1 LDDAPNVSVEALGA
15 LELVVAD
22 GLVLTAGGGA
32 TVLHAVG
39 SPDVRAFVG
48 IGWTPMSAVVE
59 APDEDPDHDGILAA
73 NDKCP
78 DAAEDKDGFEDQ
90 DGCPDPDNDK
100 DGIADAA
107 DKCPNA
113 PEDKD
118 GDEDQDGCPEA
129 DKDGDKDGDGLADS
143 KDKCPTE
150 AEDKDGFEDEDG
162 CPDPDNDQDGIP
174 DSADKCPNE
183 PEDKDGVEDG
193 DGCPDVELDRDGDGI
208 LDKDDK
214 CPDLPEVKN
223 GVKDDDGC
231 PDTADKDIEL
241 TERELKI
248 LKKVN
253 FARDADKIANDSFA
267 LLDTVAKVLSEHGYL
282 TKVRVEGHTDSEG
295 PDDFNLQLSQRRAEA
310 VVAYLVGKG
319 VDGQR
324 LVAQG
329 FGESRPLAKND
340 TPGGRAKN
348 RRVEF
353 KILEVL
359 GKPLPEQAPPP
370 PR

>member
-1 LDDAPNVSVEALGA
+1 
-15 LELVVAD
+15 
-22 GLVLTAGGGA
+22 
-32 TVLHAVG
+32 
-39 SPDVRAFVG
+39 
-48 IGWTPMSAVVE
+48 MSAVVE

-174 DSADKCPNE
+174 DTADKCPNE